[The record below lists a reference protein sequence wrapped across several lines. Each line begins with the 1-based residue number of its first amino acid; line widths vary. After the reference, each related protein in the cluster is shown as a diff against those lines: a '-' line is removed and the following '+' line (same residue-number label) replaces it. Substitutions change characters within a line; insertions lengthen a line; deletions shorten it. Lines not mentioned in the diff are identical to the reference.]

1 VPSNDIIV
9 KNRSFQSEEIVHSHL
24 TCFVMSNKLLMTTK
38 LCIADEGI
46 QLRAINIALN
56 ILVTAGNTFT

>member
-1 VPSNDIIV
+1 
-9 KNRSFQSEEIVHSHL
+9 
-24 TCFVMSNKLLMTTK
+24 MTTK